1 MNNVQRANPLKDQ
14 FSAPTPQ
21 RQQLGTNQLDL
32 TDAEKLFLI
41 QGNNINDQQFNS
53 LRPAFEE
60 VRSGRVDQHREQTRN
75 QPELARQELNQFSQ
89 NQNVQLL
96 QQNQQKGFKN
106 LQSQPTTVQQHPEVL
121 LNRLSAEKKQQFLVQ
136 FELLTQEQQIFAY
149 NKFLSSPQE
158 LQQFAITQFLSLD
171 SQTLGI
177 ALQDEIRR
185 EKENSQQQQQ
195 IVQTQQQ
202 QLAGQDQFQQI
213 SAADQLALEQQ
224 QQALQQI
231 IDLQNSINF
240 PFNK

>member
-1 MNNVQRANPLKDQ
+1 ME
-14 FSAPTPQ
+14 ST
-21 RQQLGTNQLDL
+21 
-32 TDAEKLFLI
+32 
-41 QGNNINDQQFNS
+41 S
-53 LRPAFEE
+53 
-60 VRSGRVDQHREQTRN
+60 SGPNCV
-75 QPELARQELNQFSQ
+75 ELS
-89 NQNVQLL
+89 V
-96 QQNQQKGFKN
+96 
-106 LQSQPTTVQQHPEVL
+106 
-121 LNRLSAEKKQQFLVQ
+121 
-136 FELLTQEQQIFAY
+136 
-149 NKFLSSPQE
+149 LSSPQE
-158 LQQFAITQFLSLD
+158 LQQFAINQFLSLD
-171 SQTLGI
+171 SRTLGI